1 MALIY
6 DEPDKVAYCS
16 VPKVASSTWC
26 WHFIQLAN
34 MSQEEAAK
42 RKQVLQTF
50 APNLWPAPAI
60 EDGLREAWAR
70 TTSLVIVRHPLS
82 RWAEQ
87 SLVITGLTPCAQAGV
102 RLLSEVYQAGQ
113 ARDLGSQDQD
123 DHWELPGQAQ
133 HRGPG
138 PPHARGVH
146 QIHPGQAQGKQAAD
160 RSPLEATTS
169 PGE

>member
-26 WHFIQLAN
+26 WHFTQLAN

-60 EDGLREAWAR
+60 EDGLEEAWAR

-82 RWAEQ
+82 RWAPGLLLVLPWPCMSIGWCPDTIR
-87 SLVITGLTPCAQAGV
+87 SLSNWPSMVPGLPRSRWSLRDTGTGQTPGT
-102 RLLSEVYQAGQ
+102 RSTPRPRSSSDTSWTGSGQ
-113 ARDLGSQDQD
+113 TGGRQTPTG
-123 DHWELPGQAQ
+123 
-133 HRGPG
+133 GPSIC
-138 PPHARGVH
+138 R
-146 QIHPGQAQGKQAAD
+146 
-160 RSPLEATTS
+160 
-169 PGE
+169 